1 MPIRLICLDADDTL
15 WGHESYFQGASRR
28 YVELLAPFADAGH
41 SERLLVEAESRNL
54 HLYGYG
60 VKGFTLS
67 MLETAVEIA
76 GERLTATTTRAILE
90 IGRELMRHPI
100 DLLDGV
106 AEALGSLAE
115 RGTLVLVTKGDLF
128 HQESKLAASGLGDRF
143 SGVEIVS
150 EKTPETYSRIFARYG
165 ARPAEAVMAGNSLR
179 SDIWPALQA
188 GAWAVHVPHEFEWA
202 HERAETPEGQPR
214 FGRLGSLRELPD
226 WLDEANAAAK
236 I

>member
-28 YVELLAPFADAGH
+28 YVELLAPFADAAH
-41 SERLLVEAESRNL
+41 SERRLVEAESRNL